1 MCERSDYQSLK
12 CTLLFGTEYLE
23 LWCPG
28 CAAEYHAWLDDQAN
42 EAQALDRVTGLG
54 WLWEHVSDRSPN

>member
-1 MCERSDYQSLK
+1 V
-12 CTLLFGTEYLE
+12 LFGTEYLE

-28 CAAEYHAWLDDQAN
+28 CAAEYQQWLDDQAN
-42 EAQALDRVTGLG
+42 EARALDRVTGLG